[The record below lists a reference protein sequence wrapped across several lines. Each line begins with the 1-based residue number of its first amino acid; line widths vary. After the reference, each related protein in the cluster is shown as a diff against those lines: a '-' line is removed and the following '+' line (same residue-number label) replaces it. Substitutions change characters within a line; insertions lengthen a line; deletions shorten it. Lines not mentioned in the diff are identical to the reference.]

1 MFPMLHLRKALFA
14 VLLCSLL
21 CQAGEPPPGTAQI
34 LVRALDY
41 KTGRPLKG
49 NRIAIWLSDSAGQIQ
64 PDKSEKIIQ
73 STSSDGGAIFHVK
86 EPLPPKMT
94 IDTDSLGD
102 WNCAATW
109 RVATS
114 EILQRGIVGQHTP
127 DAECREEK
135 SPPATS
141 ATPGEVVIYVHQLGV
156 LDRLYRLFY

>member
-1 MFPMLHLRKALFA
+1 MLHLRKAPFV

-21 CQAGEPPPGTAQI
+21 CSAGEPPPSTVQI
-34 LVRALDY
+34 RVRVLDY

-49 NRIAIWLSDSAGQIQ
+49 HHIAIWLSDSAGQIQ
-64 PDKSEKIIQ
+64 LHKSEKLTQ
-73 STSSDGGAIFHVK
+73 STLSDGGAIFNVK

-94 IDTDSLGD
+94 IDTDSLQD

-127 DAECREEK
+127 DAECSEKK
-135 SPPATS
+135 SPPAMS
-141 ATPGEVVIYVHQLGV
+141 PTPGEVVIYVHQFGV
-156 LDRLYRLFY
+156 LGRLYRLFY